1 MICRR
6 SHRHVKILFENANVG
21 SISCSLFIVLI
32 WHLWWNRGQVLHF
45 LLQVKT
51 YMYYVAHLWSP
62 KPTNYSTWTDKK
74 GVKNVKKSNGMSSN
88 HEGKK
93 KVHFSTAVSK
103 RGVSD
108 LRNDRKDH
116 TIPRVSPLFPH
127 YADNVE
133 FYLESVLKKKWYIA
147 SIYGMKK
154 MVHIEL

>member
-1 MICRR
+1 MICSSR
-6 SHRHVKILFENANVG
+6 SHRHVQILFENANVG

-32 WHLWWNRGQVLHF
+32 WHLWWNRSQVLHF
-45 LLQVKT
+45 LQQVKT
-51 YMYYVAHLWSP
+51 YMYNVAHLWSP

-74 GVKNVKKSNGMSSN
+74 GVKNVKKKVTECLPNN
-88 HEGKK
+88 EGKK

-116 TIPRVSPLFPH
+116 TIPRDSPLFPH

-133 FYLESVLKKKWYIA
+133 FYLESV
-147 SIYGMKK
+147 MKK
-154 MVHIEL
+154 NDTLLQYMAWKNGTL

>member
-51 YMYYVAHLWSP
+51 YMYVAHLWSP

-74 GVKNVKKSNGMSSN
+74 GVKNVKKSNGMSSSN
-88 HEGKK
+88 ERKK
-93 KVHFSTAVSK
+93 KYTLQRFPRGGSLTWEMIGKTTQFHGTLHF
-103 RGVSD
+103 
-108 LRNDRKDH
+108 
-116 TIPRVSPLFPH
+116 
-127 YADNVE
+127 
-133 FYLESVLKKKWYIA
+133 FYIMQIESI
-147 SIYGMKK
+147 
-154 MVHIEL
+154 